1 MKKTRTNWHTA
12 AVCAVMITFR
22 EYSQHLK
29 YHSEYRLLKNMCRID
44 LLVICKA
51 PDIAIPHC
59 LARIFRSHNLFEIKG
74 LHSSVTIHTY
84 YKTIAYA
91 ALLITENE
99 KEAPYT
105 RNEISL
111 SFLCHRYPKKLLRHL
126 TEDCKKT
133 VAKAS
138 NGIYYVS
145 EDTFPVQIILIR
157 ELSPTDALYLR
168 CLTDRLDD
176 ARLVEQLAEDYS
188 RHQEQPEYEEYM
200 NQLANANCSTE
211 GGTLMCCEGIFRL
224 YGTSSKEFY
233 EKGFRD
239 CEDKVREIIA
249 DKDAEIADKD
259 AEIVRLKQLLAMQG

>member
-1 MKKTRTNWHTA
+1 MFCKRNFSSAGIHESVFPA
-12 AVCAVMITFR
+12 NF
-22 EYSQHLK
+22 L
-29 YHSEYRLLKNMCRID
+29 ID
-44 LLVICKA
+44 
-51 PDIAIPHC
+51 IPHS
-59 LARIFRSHNLFEIKG
+59 LARTFRSHNLFEIKG
-74 LHSSVTIHTY
+74 LHSSVTIHTH

-176 ARLVEQLAEDYS
+176 ARQFFHRGRYAYVLRRDFQIIW
-188 RHQEQPEYEEYM
+188 HQFQ
-200 NQLANANCSTE
+200 
-211 GGTLMCCEGIFRL
+211 GIL
-224 YGTSSKEFY
+224 
-233 EKGFRD
+233 
-239 CEDKVREIIA
+239 
-249 DKDAEIADKD
+249 
-259 AEIVRLKQLLAMQG
+259 